1 MAYLEENANENVTC
15 SNFWTH
21 TILMHLTYLLT
32 CCFNF
37 RLLLILSVNSRQF
50 FYLNKRCELKQ
61 CFLHVWHGID
71 QTIIDNA
78 IDVWRGRLRMCTDK
92 RWHFEQLQYSAIWQ
106 KMFQFL
112 SNMTPALD
120 CIFLEIITNSNFE
133 LSHGSVATHWRY
145 GGKYYMGFVGNSF
158 LFPAMK
164 EFWKSI
170 KNWQSHRPEFDVLLF
185 WDTVYIE

>member
-1 MAYLEENANENVTC
+1 LAYLEENANENVTC

-158 LFPAMK
+158 LFPAMTD
-164 EFWKSI
+164 W
-170 KNWQSHRPEFDVLLF
+170 L
-185 WDTVYIE
+185 TVVYFTHVKTHV